1 MFMYGNM
8 TDKLRD
14 KKRNYKID
22 EESYGHPQHEPYKR
36 EHRDWHNFLL
46 DDEDEWQYVSQDSDE
61 DWDTEDDEDSV

>member
-1 MFMYGNM
+1 M

-36 EHRDWHNFLL
+36 EHKDWHNFLL
-46 DDEDEWQYVSQDSDE
+46 DPDDWEWE
-61 DWDTEDDEDSV
+61 GEEDDEDSV